1 MSKTNTLT
9 FKNINRLAI
18 PALLAGIAETILSA
32 TDAAVVGNV
41 PVNATE
47 VLAAVGI
54 VGSFLSGLIWV
65 LGQTRSALQAIIAQY
80 YGANKIDEISTL
92 PAQAIYF
99 NILLSVVIL
108 VSTLPFIE
116 GIFSLYN
123 ASGLILEYCVQYY
136 SIRVWGFPLTLFT
149 FAVFGIFRGLQNT
162 FWPMVVALIGAG
174 LNILLD
180 FALVYGIEGYI
191 PALQLEGAAYASLIA
206 QGVMAI
212 LSLILVL
219 SKTKVSL
226 KLKLPVHPELWRLV
240 GMAFN
245 LFVRT
250 IALNL
255 ALYLANSFAT
265 GYGAS
270 YIAAQTILIN
280 IWLFSAFFIDGYA
293 AAGNI
298 LAGRFLGAKDYKS
311 LWDLSK
317 KLTKYSLIISGGLM
331 LIAAI
336 FYEQLGLIF
345 SKEPEV
351 IARFTAIFFI
361 VILMQPLNAL
371 AFIFDGIFKGMG
383 EMKYLRNVLMAA
395 TFFGFV
401 PAIFIADYFDLKL
414 YAVWIAFTVWMVVRS
429 AALILKFRKRFKPKI
444 ES

>member
-1 MSKTNTLT
+1 MTTTNPLS
-9 FKNINRLAI
+9 FKNINRLAV
-18 PALLAGIAETILSA
+18 PALLAGIAEPILSA

-41 PVNATE
+41 PDNATE

-54 VGSFLSGLIWV
+54 VGSFLSALIWI

-80 YGANKIDEISTL
+80 YGADKIDEISTL

-99 NILLSVVIL
+99 NILLSIVIL
-108 VSTLPFIE
+108 VTTLPFIE
-116 GIFSLYN
+116 AIFSLYN
-123 ASGLILEYCVQYY
+123 ASGLILDYCVQYY

-174 LNILLD
+174 VNILLD
-180 FALVYGIEGYI
+180 FILVYGIEGYI
-191 PALQLEGAAYASLIA
+191 PAMQIEGAAYASLGA
-206 QGVMAI
+206 QALMAV

-219 SKTKVSL
+219 IKTDVSL
-226 KLKLPVHPELWRLV
+226 KLRFPIHSELWRLV
-240 GMAFN
+240 GMALN

-265 GYGAS
+265 DYGAS

-298 LAGRFLGAKDYKS
+298 LAGRFLGAKDYTS
-311 LWDLSK
+311 LWELSK
-317 KLTKYSLIISGGLM
+317 KLSKYSLIIAGGLM
-331 LIAAI
+331 LISAI
-336 FYEQLGLIF
+336 LYEPIGLIF

-351 IARFTAIFFI
+351 IARFTALFFV

-395 TFFGFV
+395 TFLGFV
-401 PAIFIADYFDLKL
+401 PAIFIGDYFGLKL
-414 YAVWIAFTVWMVVRS
+414 YAVWIAFSVWMMVRS
-429 AALILKFRKRFKPKI
+429 GALILKFRKRFKPKV
-444 ES
+444 E